1 MDKNTKMCIGV
12 IILIVIVVLVVQNKD
27 KLVRRNDTVENFNS
41 PEPSSSN
48 NNYVPSLDD
57 IQKKLDELQG
67 GN

>member
-27 KLVRRNDTVENFNS
+27 KLVRKNNVVESFNA
-41 PEPSSSN
+41 PESSN
-48 NNYVPSLDD
+48 NISLDD